1 MNTAIWKKIIS
12 PTSVIFAGLI
22 VLLSSACNLA
32 EIPLAEQPKP
42 PLAEIPLAKQPKTS
56 MLTKWEKARATRLTI
71 ETPDRKLKSG
81 IRSQRNEKNQHPSW
95 KVTTASQASP
105 HQRTSLSIEQE
116 KTANGVVLAP
126 LSVPQLTKNEYTISG
141 LIENPNTITNSETTE
156 FDKGL
161 DENRFDAPP
170 PPPAR
175 SKVPRVAL
183 LLPLSGQHSKIGN
196 SFLNAAQLA
205 LFHFAGKNFELL
217 PQDTKGPP
225 EGAAEAAALA
235 IGDGGSVEEGL
246 AEAARRGARVPRR
259 ECGRVVDPVLG

>member
-1 MNTAIWKKIIS
+1 M
-12 PTSVIFAGLI
+12 IFAGLI

-32 EIPLAEQPKP
+32 EIPLAEQPEP

-81 IRSQRNEKNQHPSW
+81 IRSQQNGKNQRPSW
-95 KVTTASQASP
+95 KVTTASQTSP
-105 HQRTSLSIEQE
+105 HQRTILSTEQE

-126 LSVPQLTKNEYTISG
+126 LSVSQLTKNKYKIPG
-141 LIENPNTITNSETTE
+141 LIENPNTITNSETTD
-156 FDKGL
+156 FDKGP

-205 LFHFAGKNFELL
+205 LFHFAGKILSFFLRIQKEPQREPRKLL
-217 PQDTKGPP
+217 P
-225 EGAAEAAALA
+225 
-235 IGDGGSVEEGL
+235 
-246 AEAARRGARVPRR
+246 
-259 ECGRVVDPVLG
+259 